1 MANFEAFRW
10 NISSSINLFF
20 LKSALNL
27 PASTDAVD
35 EAKSQPSA
43 AVQFENNKQW
53 AFIFC
58 KFITYSYVCTGVGT
72 STSVAIRISKS

>member
-1 MANFEAFRW
+1 MDVGKNLTFMAQQLPQRFE
-10 NISSSINLFF
+10 NPKIDQCQI
-20 LKSALNL
+20 
-27 PASTDAVD
+27 TVD
-35 EAKSQPSA
+35 GAKSRPAA